1 MQDFKIDLIK
11 LKMKEIMDDKI
22 YFQPGD
28 IVTLKKD
35 IPNKPVMIVV
45 KKVTT
50 VFKNEQE
57 SSLKGIKCRWFTTN
71 SELQEAIWNTKDLLK
86 VE

>member
-1 MQDFKIDLIK
+1 
-11 LKMKEIMDDKI
+11 MDDKI

-28 IVTLKKD
+28 LVSLKKD
-35 IPNKPVMIVV
+35 IPNKPIMIVV

-57 SSLKGIKCRWFTTN
+57 SSLKGIKCRWFTKN
-71 SELQEAIWNTKDLLK
+71 GEL
-86 VE
+86 

>member
-1 MQDFKIDLIK
+1 M
-11 LKMKEIMDDKI
+11 MDNDKI

-28 IVTLKKD
+28 LVTLKKD

-50 VFKNEQE
+50 VFKNENE
-57 SSLKGIKCRWFTTN
+57 SSLKGIRCRWFTKDGL
-71 SELQEAIWNTKDLLK
+71 LQEAIWNTKDLYK
-86 VE
+86 IN

>member
-11 LKMKEIMDDKI
+11 LKMKEIMDDKV

-28 IVTLKKD
+28 IVSLKKD
-35 IPNKPVMIVV
+35 IPNKPIMIVV

-57 SSLKGIKCRWFTTN
+57 SSLKGIKCRWFTTDGL
-71 SELQEAIWNTKDLLK
+71 LQEAIWNTKDLYK